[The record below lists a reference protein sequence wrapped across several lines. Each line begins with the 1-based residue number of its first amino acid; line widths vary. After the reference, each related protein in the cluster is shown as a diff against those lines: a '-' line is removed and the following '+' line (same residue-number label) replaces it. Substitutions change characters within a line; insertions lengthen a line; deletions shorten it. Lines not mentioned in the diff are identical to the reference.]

1 MTMTSFHS
9 PSSTISC
16 LQRSPSIHE
25 QEVAVSLVSL
35 FNQEFSVPPS
45 PTMDD
50 AINQQEVPRDI
61 DIEHPSLVED
71 RPLSRIS
78 DSSSGSS
85 IVAQPPTIVSTA
97 SSNGVDKPIVV
108 APPPPTIVSP
118 ERKISPRKKRS
129 STSKRDPRVSFEEMK
144 RVMRVYGPIKCL
156 RNRTPKDS
164 GKITKVLSVKRK
176 FYRWFPDFHERF
188 ELQPGNWYKP
198 RIGHEMEMKYRENL
212 RTKDQVF
219 LAAKRVSSK
228 KNSNKINKV

>member
-1 MTMTSFHS
+1 MTSSHS
-9 PSSTISC
+9 PSSTIS
-16 LQRSPSIHE
+16 RSPSIHE
-25 QEVAVSLVSL
+25 QEVAISLVSL
-35 FNQEFSVPPS
+35 FNQELSPS

-50 AINQQEVPRDI
+50 AINQEEVPQ

-85 IVAQPPTIVSTA
+85 IVAQLPTIVSTA

-164 GKITKVLSVKRK
+164 GKVTKVLSVKRK

-198 RIGHEMEMKYRENL
+198 RIGHEMEMKYREDL
-212 RTKDQVF
+212 RTKDQAF

>member
-1 MTMTSFHS
+1 MTSFHS

-35 FNQEFSVPPS
+35 FNQEVSVPPS

-85 IVAQPPTIVSTA
+85 IDAQPPTIVSTA

>member
-1 MTMTSFHS
+1 MTSSHS

-25 QEVAVSLVSL
+25 TEVAISLVSL
-35 FNQEFSVPPS
+35 FNQEYSVPPS

-50 AINQQEVPRDI
+50 AINQEEVPQ

-85 IVAQPPTIVSTA
+85 IVAQLPTIVSTA

-164 GKITKVLSVKRK
+164 GKVTKVLSVKRK

-198 RIGHEMEMKYRENL
+198 RIGHEMEMKYREDL
-212 RTKDQVF
+212 RTKDQAF

>member
-1 MTMTSFHS
+1 MTSSHS

-25 QEVAVSLVSL
+25 QEVAISLVSL
-35 FNQEFSVPPS
+35 FNQEYNVPPS

-50 AINQQEVPRDI
+50 AINQEEVPRDI
-61 DIEHPSLVED
+61 EHTSLVED

-85 IVAQPPTIVSTA
+85 IVAQLPTIVSTA
-97 SSNGVDKPIVV
+97 SSNGVNSTIVV

-118 ERKISPRKKRS
+118 ERKIQPKKRS
-129 STSKRDPRVSFEEMK
+129 TSSKRDPRVSFEEMK

-164 GKITKVLSVKRK
+164 GKVTKVLSVKRK

-198 RIGHEMEMKYRENL
+198 RIGHEMEMKYREDL
-212 RTKDQVF
+212 RTIDQAF